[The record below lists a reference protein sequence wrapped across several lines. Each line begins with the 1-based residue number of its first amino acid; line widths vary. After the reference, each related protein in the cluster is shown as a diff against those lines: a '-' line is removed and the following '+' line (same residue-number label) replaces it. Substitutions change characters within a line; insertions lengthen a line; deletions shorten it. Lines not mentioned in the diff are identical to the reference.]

1 MNLKHLLI
9 VMSII
14 SLQGFAQQPIH
25 ALTENNKM
33 KVLSWNIYM
42 LPYIS
47 LFNDNYDRANAIADE
62 LDNSEY
68 HILVF
73 QEAFSSKCRNLLA
86 KRLRSSYPFQ
96 YGPANRNITPLKT
109 SSGLWVVSKI
119 PLENLDE
126 IQFSGAKGFDAIAR
140 KGAVLFQGDFQGVNA

>member
-1 MNLKHLLI
+1 MSLKQLLI

-86 KRLRSSYPFQ
+86 KRLRSSYPYQ
-96 YGPANRNITPLKT
+96 YGPANRNKT
-109 SSGLWVVSKI
+109 
-119 PLENLDE
+119 
-126 IQFSGAKGFDAIAR
+126 IQIIKM
-140 KGAVLFQGDFQGVNA
+140 K